1 MPLAGVYLYGE
12 AVTARGFTFMDTPGY
27 DPVSVTGMVAG
38 GCNLV
43 LFTTGR
49 GSVFGFKP
57 APSIKLCTNA
67 TTYNRMSEDMDIN
80 AGQILEGVPLETVAA
95 ELLDLMIAVASGQ
108 PSKSEAQGVGEAE
121 FNPWSIGG
129 TL

>member
-1 MPLAGVYLYGE
+1 MPLAGVYEYAE
-12 AVTARGFTFMDTPGY
+12 PVTARGFTYMDTPGY
-27 DPVSVTGMVAG
+27 DPVSVTGLVAG
-38 GCNLV
+38 GCTVV

-57 APSIKLCTNA
+57 TPSIKVCTNS
-67 TTYNRMSEDMDIN
+67 TTYNRMIEDMDIN
-80 AGQILEGVPLETVAA
+80 AGQILEGVSLETVAA
-95 ELLDLMIAVASGQ
+95 ELLDLIIAIASGQ